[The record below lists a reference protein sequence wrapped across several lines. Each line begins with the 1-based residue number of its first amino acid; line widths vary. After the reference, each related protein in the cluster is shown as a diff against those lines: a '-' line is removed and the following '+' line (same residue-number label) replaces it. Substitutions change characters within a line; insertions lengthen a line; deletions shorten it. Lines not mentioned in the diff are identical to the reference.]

1 MPAGHS
7 GEAGSQAR
15 PHRRPSRLYRTPRF
29 PIVTSCHWEG
39 GVVRPPEPKDR
50 PSEVTTPTETMAPEG
65 ARHIYAALMRSS
77 FYVDSASRTIATHL
91 EPHCE
96 GIVG

>member
-7 GEAGSQAR
+7 GESGSQIR
-15 PHRRPSRLYRTPRF
+15 PLLPRDCIGRHASQL
-29 PIVTSCHWEG
+29 PPAATGKAEG
-39 GVVRPPEPKDR
+39 QAPEPKDR
-50 PSEVTTPTETMAPEG
+50 PSEVTTRAGTMAAEG
-65 ARHIYAALMRSS
+65 DRLIHTALLRSS
-77 FYVDSASRTIATHL
+77 FYVDSASRIIATLL